1 MYIIGKKCGEKMK
14 DYSEYFKGPNLKEAQ
29 KRSRKQVDHLKDA
42 FEIPSDMVSV
52 GKGKTYY
59 IHTYGCQANERDGET
74 LAGIFEMMGY
84 TAAKEIEEA
93 DVILLN
99 TCAIRENAEEKVFG
113 KVGYV
118 KNLKKKKPNLIFGLC
133 GCMAQEEVVIK
144 RILEKHPHI
153 DLIFGTH
160 NIHRLPTLL
169 KEAMF
174 SKEMVVE
181 VWSKEGDVIE
191 NTACYTC

>member
-1 MYIIGKKCGEKMK
+1 
-14 DYSEYFKGPNLKEAQ
+14 
-29 KRSRKQVDHLKDA
+29 
-42 FEIPSDMVSV
+42 
-52 GKGKTYY
+52 
-59 IHTYGCQANERDGET
+59 
-74 LAGIFEMMGY
+74 
-84 TAAKEIEEA
+84 
-93 DVILLN
+93 
-99 TCAIRENAEEKVFG
+99 
-113 KVGYV
+113 
-118 KNLKKKKPNLIFGLC
+118 
-133 GCMAQEEVVIK
+133 MAQEEVVIK

-191 NTACYTC
+191 NTPVTRANGHKAWVNIMYG